1 MNRHTRID
9 EENWQ
14 ENSDKKNIILVTI
27 LILTKRK
34 LFQRISR
41 YFFDNYYR
49 TVDSILRTFE
59 TFATIVQ
66 SLLKTTVFF
75 HTRAETF
82 STTITKSIPPP
93 NDGPEEERKGTARM
107 VRDLETFF
115 PARSPVP
122 CSLGKSMG
130 MKEEGQRSGE
140 ITFE

>member
-1 MNRHTRID
+1 MNRHARID

-34 LFQRISR
+34 FFQRISL
-41 YFFDNYYR
+41 YFFDNYYP

-75 HTRAETF
+75 HADGDF
-82 STTITKSIPPP
+82 F
-93 NDGPEEERKGTARM
+93 NDNNEIDPSPRTMAPKRSEERREWFVISRHSSQLAPQFLAPLVNRW
-107 VRDLETFF
+107 E
-115 PARSPVP
+115 
-122 CSLGKSMG
+122 
-130 MKEEGQRSGE
+130 
-140 ITFE
+140 

>member
-1 MNRHTRID
+1 MNRHARID

-34 LFQRISR
+34 LFQRISWC
-41 YFFDNYYR
+41 FFDNYYR

-75 HTRAETF
+75 HADGDF
-82 STTITKSIPPP
+82 F
-93 NDGPEEERKGTARM
+93 NDNNEIDPSPRTMAPKRSEEERREWFVISRHSSQLAPQFLAPLVNRW
-107 VRDLETFF
+107 E
-115 PARSPVP
+115 
-122 CSLGKSMG
+122 
-130 MKEEGQRSGE
+130 
-140 ITFE
+140 

>member
-1 MNRHTRID
+1 MNRHARID

-75 HTRAETF
+75 HAGGDF
-82 STTITKSIPPP
+82 F
-93 NDGPEEERKGTARM
+93 NDNNEIDPSPRTMAPKRSEEERREWFVISRHSSQLAPQFLAPLVNRW
-107 VRDLETFF
+107 E
-115 PARSPVP
+115 
-122 CSLGKSMG
+122 
-130 MKEEGQRSGE
+130 
-140 ITFE
+140 

>member
-1 MNRHTRID
+1 MNRHARID

-59 TFATIVQ
+59 IFATIVQ

-75 HTRAETF
+75 LHAGGDF
-82 STTITKSIPPP
+82 F
-93 NDGPEEERKGTARM
+93 NDNNEIDPSPERWPRRGAKRN
-107 VRDLETFF
+107 
-115 PARSPVP
+115 
-122 CSLGKSMG
+122 
-130 MKEEGQRSGE
+130 GE
-140 ITFE
+140 NGS

>member
-1 MNRHTRID
+1 MNRHARID

-59 TFATIVQ
+59 IFATIVQ

-75 HTRAETF
+75 HARAETF

-93 NDGPEEERKGTARM
+93 ERWPRRGAKRN
-107 VRDLETFF
+107 
-115 PARSPVP
+115 
-122 CSLGKSMG
+122 
-130 MKEEGQRSGE
+130 GE
-140 ITFE
+140 NGS

>member
-1 MNRHTRID
+1 MNRHARID

-75 HTRAETF
+75 HADGDF
-82 STTITKSIPPP
+82 F
-93 NDGPEEERKGTARM
+93 NDNNEIDPSPRTMAPKRSEEERREWFVISRHSSQLAPQFLAPLVNRW
-107 VRDLETFF
+107 E
-115 PARSPVP
+115 
-122 CSLGKSMG
+122 
-130 MKEEGQRSGE
+130 
-140 ITFE
+140 

>member
-1 MNRHTRID
+1 MNRHARID

-75 HTRAETF
+75 HAGGDFFNDNNEIDPSPR
-82 STTITKSIPPP
+82 TKRS
-93 NDGPEEERKGTARM
+93 EEERREWFVISRHSSQLAPQFLAPLVNRW
-107 VRDLETFF
+107 E
-115 PARSPVP
+115 
-122 CSLGKSMG
+122 
-130 MKEEGQRSGE
+130 
-140 ITFE
+140 

>member
-1 MNRHTRID
+1 MNRHARID

-66 SLLKTTVFF
+66 SLLKTTIFF
-75 HTRAETF
+75 DTRAETF

-93 NDGPEEERKGTARM
+93 ERRGAKRN
-107 VRDLETFF
+107 
-115 PARSPVP
+115 
-122 CSLGKSMG
+122 
-130 MKEEGQRSGE
+130 GE
-140 ITFE
+140 NGS